1 MKKHTTSERLQ
12 EYMKMYN
19 LKQVDILEMA
29 KPHTAKYG
37 VKLNKNDLSQYVS
50 GKVEPG
56 QDKTFI
62 LSKALNVDPA
72 WIMGLDVPM
81 RKSPANTNNH
91 STPIPL
97 LGTIAAGTPILA
109 QDNIERHFYLDSSIK
124 ANFALRI
131 KGDSMINV
139 GINEGDIVF
148 IRQQPDIENG
158 EIGAVQI
165 QDIDC
170 EATLKR
176 VYKDNNS
183 MTLVSEN
190 PKYPPKVLT
199 SGNVRILGK
208 LVAVLS
214 MKE

>member
-1 MKKHTTSERLQ
+1 MSKYNKEFGDRLFNIRKERGLTMN
-12 EYMKMYN
+12 ELGKLVGLHESTVKRYENGEIKT
-19 LKQVDILEMA
+19 LDIE
-29 KPHTAKYG
+29 K
-37 VKLNKNDLSQYVS
+37 VK
-50 GKVEPG
+50 E
-56 QDKTFI
+56 FAR
-62 LSKALNVDPA
+62 ALNVSE
-72 WIMGLDVPM
+72 IYLMGWQEN
-81 RKSPANTNNH
+81 KSTSKA
-91 STPIPL
+91 IPL

-124 ANFALRI
+124 ADFALRI

-165 QDIDC
+165 QDIEC

-183 MTLVSEN
+183 ITLVSEN
-190 PKYPPKVLT
+190 PKYPPKILT

>member
-1 MKKHTTSERLQ
+1 MSKYNKEFGDRLFNIRKERGLTMN
-12 EYMKMYN
+12 ELGKLVGLHESTVKRYENGEIKT
-19 LKQVDILEMA
+19 LDIE
-29 KPHTAKYG
+29 K
-37 VKLNKNDLSQYVS
+37 VK
-50 GKVEPG
+50 E
-56 QDKTFI
+56 FAR
-62 LSKALNVDPA
+62 ALNVSE
-72 WIMGLDVPM
+72 IYLMGWQEN
-81 RKSPANTNNH
+81 KSTSKA
-91 STPIPL
+91 IPL
-97 LGTIAAGTPILA
+97 VGTIAAGTPILA

-124 ANFALRI
+124 ADFALRI

-165 QDIDC
+165 QDIEC

-183 MTLVSEN
+183 ITLVSEN
-190 PKYPPKVLT
+190 PKYPPKILT

>member
-1 MKKHTTSERLQ
+1 MSKYNKEFGDRLFNIRKERGLTMN
-12 EYMKMYN
+12 ELGKLVGLHESTVKRYENGEIKT
-19 LKQVDILEMA
+19 LDIE
-29 KPHTAKYG
+29 K
-37 VKLNKNDLSQYVS
+37 VK
-50 GKVEPG
+50 E
-56 QDKTFI
+56 FAR
-62 LSKALNVDPA
+62 ALNVSE
-72 WIMGLDVPM
+72 IYLMGWQEN
-81 RKSPANTNNH
+81 KSTSKA
-91 STPIPL
+91 IPL
-97 LGTIAAGTPILA
+97 VGTIAAGTPILA

-124 ANFALRI
+124 ADFALRI

-165 QDIDC
+165 QDIEC

-183 MTLVSEN
+183 ITLVSEN
-190 PKYPPKVLT
+190 PKYPPRILT
-199 SGNVRILGK
+199 SGNVRVLGK

>member
-1 MKKHTTSERLQ
+1 MSKYNKEFGDRLFNIRKERGLTMN
-12 EYMKMYN
+12 ELGKLVGLHESTVKRYENGEIKT
-19 LKQVDILEMA
+19 LDIE
-29 KPHTAKYG
+29 K
-37 VKLNKNDLSQYVS
+37 VK
-50 GKVEPG
+50 E
-56 QDKTFI
+56 FAR
-62 LSKALNVDPA
+62 ALNVSE
-72 WIMGLDVPM
+72 IYLMGWQEN
-81 RKSPANTNNH
+81 KSTSKA
-91 STPIPL
+91 IPL

-124 ANFALRI
+124 ADFALRI

-165 QDIDC
+165 QDIEC

-176 VYKDNNS
+176 VYKENNS
-183 MTLVSEN
+183 ITLVSEN
-190 PKYPPKVLT
+190 PKYPPKILT

>member
-1 MKKHTTSERLQ
+1 MADVSNINKRIGQRIREKRIEKGLTLQQLADLVGVNSSTILRYKKGQ
-12 EYMKMYN
+12 IK
-19 LKQVDILEMA
+19 KI
-29 KPHTAKYG
+29 
-37 VKLNKNDLSQYVS
+37 KLPVIESIAY
-50 GKVEPG
+50 
-56 QDKTFI
+56 
-62 LSKALNVDPA
+62 ALNVDPA
-72 WIMGLDVPM
+72 WLAL
-81 RKSPANTNNH
+81 KSENPEKIAPRNNVKKV
-91 STPIPL
+91 PL

-124 ANFALRI
+124 ADFALRI

-148 IRQQPDIENG
+148 IRQQPNVENG

-165 QDIDC
+165 QDIEC

-183 MTLVSEN
+183 ITLVSEN
-190 PKYPPKVLT
+190 PKYPPKILT